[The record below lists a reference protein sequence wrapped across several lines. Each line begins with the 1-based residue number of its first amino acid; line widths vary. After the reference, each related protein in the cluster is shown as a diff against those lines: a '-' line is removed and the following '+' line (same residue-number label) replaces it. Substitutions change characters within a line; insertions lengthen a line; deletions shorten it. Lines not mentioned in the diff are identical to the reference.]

1 MANQTEEICGG
12 ELVPINGATQA
23 KRNLQ
28 VGKVDPD
35 PASSLTAIHNQLR
48 HSTPRSQ

>member
-35 PASSLTAIHNQLR
+35 PRLKFEINKPGNR
-48 HSTPRSQ
+48 